1 MKTRD
6 TVLVGVVMS
15 IAFIALFIGTIYL
28 ARGGLQSGYPLYVRL
43 PWGAGIK
50 QGQAV
55 LLTGVNVGF
64 VGDVDLLQD
73 GTLIVT
79 MRVEK
84 RYRVPE
90 GTTATVEP
98 NGIFG
103 DVDVALR
110 PPRPSLSYF
119 QPGDTVPTGKS
130 APGIQELLARAD
142 SASGHLGDVARAV
155 QVELVQGGGIADLRK
170 TLEGA
175 NSLVAQLSKIATDES
190 VQLSQTMHSLN
201 RATSAIDSASV
212 DSAVKNLKETTA
224 NMSAMSSN
232 LERATDHLDAI
243 LVKVDSGGG
252 SIGKLLNDST
262 FANDLHRVLSQL
274 DSLSADLRKHP
285 NKYVNVHVF

>member
-15 IAFIALFIGTIYL
+15 LAFVALFIGTIYL

-43 PWGAGIK
+43 PWGSGIR
-50 QGQAV
+50 QGQPV

-79 MRVEK
+79 MRITR
-84 RYRVPE
+84 RYKVPD

-103 DVDVALR
+103 DAEVALR

-119 QPGDTVPTGKS
+119 APGDTVPAGKP
-130 APGIQELLARAD
+130 APGIQELMARAD
-142 SASGHLGDVARAV
+142 SASGHLQDVARAV

-175 NSLVAQLSKIATDES
+175 NALVAQLSKIASDQST
-190 VQLSQTMHSLN
+190 QLSQTMHALN
-201 RATSAIDSASV
+201 RTANAIDSASV
-212 DSAVKNLKETTA
+212 DSAVKNLKATTA
-224 NMSAMSSN
+224 NMSALSGN
-232 LERATDHLDAI
+232 LERATDHLDGI

-252 SIGKLLNDST
+252 SIGRLLNDST
-262 FANDLHRVLSQL
+262 FAKDLHRVLSQM
-274 DSLSADLRKHP
+274 DSLAADLRKHP

>member
-6 TVLVGVVMS
+6 TVLVGVVLS
-15 IAFIALFIGTIYL
+15 LAVIALFVGTIYL

-43 PWGAGIK
+43 PWGAGIR
-50 QGQAV
+50 QGQPV
-55 LLTGVNVGF
+55 LLAGANVGF

-79 MRVEK
+79 LRVGK
-84 RYRVPE
+84 HFKVPE
-90 GTTATVEP
+90 GTTAIVEP

-103 DVDVALR
+103 DAEVALR
-110 PPRPSLSYF
+110 ARPSLSYF
-119 QPGDTVPTGKS
+119 APGDTVPAGK
-130 APGIQELLARAD
+130 APPGIQELMARAD
-142 SASGHLGDVARAV
+142 SASGHLQDVARAV

-175 NSLVAQLSKIATDES
+175 NSLVTQLSKIASDES
-190 VQLSQTMHSLN
+190 TQLAQTMHALN
-201 RATSAIDSASV
+201 RTTSAIDSASV
-212 DSAVKNLKETTA
+212 DSAVKNLKATTA
-224 NMSAMSSN
+224 NMSALSSN
-232 LERATDHLDAI
+232 LERATDHLDGI

-262 FANDLHRVLSQL
+262 FALDLHRVLSQF
-274 DSLSADLRKHP
+274 DSLAADLRKHP